1 MAPPTS
7 IKDLMISSAENS
19 MAFQVAVEKYKG
31 KGLLRAQGEIDLATV
46 ELLDTAVS
54 DALKDGLNEV
64 VIDMTKVSFMDSTG
78 IRSLLTNAE
87 RINEAGGKMAIVLS
101 GGPVART
108 LSVTGVDALL
118 SIYDSIAEATA

>member
-1 MAPPTS
+1 
-7 IKDLMISSAENS
+7 
-19 MAFQVAVEKYKG
+19 MAFQVAIENYKG
-31 KGLLRAQGEIDLATV
+31 KGVLRAQGEIDLATV

-87 RINEAGGKMAIVLS
+87 RITEAGGKMAVVLS

>member
-1 MAPPTS
+1 MS
-7 IKDLMISSAENS
+7 SSAENS
-19 MAFQVAVEKYKG
+19 MAFQVAVENHNG

-46 ELLDTAVS
+46 ELLDMAV
-54 DALKDGLNEV
+54 DNALKDGLKEV
-64 VIDMTKVSFMDSTG
+64 VVDMTKVSFMDSTG